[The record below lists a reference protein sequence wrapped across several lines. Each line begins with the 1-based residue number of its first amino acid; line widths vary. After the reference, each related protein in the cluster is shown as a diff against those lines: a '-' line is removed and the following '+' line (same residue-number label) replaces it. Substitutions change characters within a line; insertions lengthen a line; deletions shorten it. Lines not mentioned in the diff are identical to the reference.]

1 MTGLSI
7 LLAVSLSAGNA
18 EFERNAN
25 DLAADIALG
34 RLAEETW
41 EKGLS
46 AGVLERKMLANPAAF
61 RNRGEAEKLCREIY
75 AVELEKQY
83 EAAAKAIEERL
94 GVTGEGTAV
103 LSKPPYQEMMEKLF
117 PKAFQT
123 ERAAACAAQ
132 AKNIALKVKPDET
145 ELEAQDDRTV
155 REGLVRRV
163 AEVSGLVVFDEN
175 MSYISEKIVDPLLA
189 DARKEQKRQQEY
201 LMRTRC
207 DSYAP
212 SVLKC
217 ELEENLKKNV
227 AERQAKCEDPVR
239 AWGVF
244 PKTLASALPTA
255 VERRLG
261 GLVVKRANEVPLA
274 VDEEAVRKEI
284 ASAPERHRSAKAS
297 EQIFL
302 DQYTRAVMA
311 GAVEKAIQ
319 DAPVREREEFAA
331 FVRARADSA
340 ELKKETEGRLRREI
354 LPKWRKVRGEI
365 VKKESSRLWP
375 TLMDGTW
382 YPSADVADRIV
393 ARSDSAVVL
402 RNWRDSDDFEY
413 LKAKASLEESD
424 AAADQS
430 IVKAFELARKAIA
443 AEKEIVDEVHPSVLQ
458 DAKDRK
464 NSFFTRTPD
473 LAKVTEM
480 LTDAV
485 EEKWNERRV
494 DILWKKDEAPANA
507 EDQHAEIFPSVRRYI
522 ELIARQILDEMEK
535 EEADEQN
542 AESSSESSG
551 NSDEENDLC
560 TIEFEISGG
569 EVTVRAKR
577 GGSVI
582 AERRAKARAKDF
594 ENAVR
599 EVGAVVGQ
607 KVLYLK

>member
-7 LLAVSLSAGNA
+7 LLAVALSAGNA

-34 RLAEETW
+34 RLADETR

-46 AGVLERKMLANPAAF
+46 TGVLEKRMLADPATF
-61 RNRGEAEKLCREIY
+61 RNRDEAEKLCREIY
-75 AVELEKQY
+75 AQELERQY
-83 EAAAKAIEERL
+83 ETAAKAIEERL
-94 GVTGEGTAV
+94 GVSDERAAV
-103 LSKPPYQEMMEKLF
+103 SSKLPYREMMENLF

-132 AKNIALKVKPDET
+132 AKNIALKVKPDEA
-145 ELEAQDDRTV
+145 ELEAQDDKTV

-201 LMRTRC
+201 LMRTKC

-212 SVLKC
+212 SVLRR

-227 AERQAKCEDPVR
+227 AERQAKCDDPVR

-244 PKTLASALPTA
+244 PKTLASALPAA

-261 GLVVKRANEVPLA
+261 ALVAKRANEVPFA
-274 VDEEAVRKEI
+274 VDEEAVRTEI
-284 ASAPERHRSAKAS
+284 SSAPERHRKAKES
-297 EQIFL
+297 ERIFL
-302 DQYTRAVMA
+302 DQYTRMVMA

-319 DAPVREREEFAA
+319 DAPPAEREEFAA
-331 FVRARADSA
+331 FVRARADSV
-340 ELKKETEGRLRREI
+340 ELRKETEARLRREI
-354 LPKWRKVRGEI
+354 LPKWRTIRDEI

-393 ARSDSAVVL
+393 ARSDSAAVL

-413 LKAKASLEESD
+413 LKAKASLEEAD
-424 AAADQS
+424 AAADKS

-464 NSFFTRTPD
+464 KGFFTRTPD

-480 LTDAV
+480 LADAV
-485 EEKWNERRV
+485 EEKWSERRV
-494 DILWKKDEAPANA
+494 GILWPKDEVPANA

-535 EEADEQN
+535 EEAEQ
-542 AESSSESSG
+542 AESSDDSAE
-551 NSDEENDLC
+551 NAETNNDLC
-560 TIEFEISGG
+560 TIEFEISGD
-569 EVTVRAKR
+569 EVTVRAKCGER
-577 GGSVI
+577 VI
-582 AERRAKARAKDF
+582 VERQAKARAKDF

-607 KVLYLK
+607 KVLKLK